1 MSVKVLFLG
10 NSYTFFNDMPD
21 TFASICAENGIEV
34 EVSRV
39 LKGGYTLQSYLEPS
53 DIYAYRFAKAMR
65 EKKFDYVVIQEQSVR
80 PASHPDRFLSAAK
93 IICDTVKKNGA
104 VPVFYATWGRRD
116 DSEMLTKYSWAS
128 CEEMLDL
135 LRDSYTRAA
144 IENDALVAY
153 VGDAM
158 LEAYRGDKGDSVY
171 HPDGSH
177 PSAIGSEIAART
189 IFATIFPSES

>member
-21 TFASICAENGIEV
+21 TFAALCEENGIDV

-53 DIYAYRFAKAMR
+53 DIYARRFAKAMR

-93 IICDTVKKNGA
+93 TICDTVKANGA

-116 DSEMLTKYSWAS
+116 DSETLVKYSWAN

-135 LRDSYTRAA
+135 LRESYTRAA

-158 LEAYRGDKGDSVY
+158 LEAYRTDKGEGVY

-189 IFATIFPSES
+189 IAETILNSEK